1 MVFSFVVDLV
11 QKKTVK
17 TLHTYEVCASF
28 PWWSWRWYHIVYPS
42 YFKREREGKKRGRK
56 RKDIIMA
63 GVPVTF
69 IKYVSIL
76 SRREIF
82 IWIQRATLFYVLS
95 LIPVGCV
102 VVSVVVVFWLDSLS
116 GFLLLVIYTMY
127 YYL

>member
-1 MVFSFVVDLV
+1 MKCV
-11 QKKTVK
+11 Q
-17 TLHTYEVCASF
+17 A
-28 PWWSWRWYHIVYPS
+28 YPDDHDDDTTS
-42 YFKREREGKKRGRK
+42 YIHLILREREREGKKRGRK

-102 VVSVVVVFWLDSLS
+102 VVSVVVVF
-116 GFLLLVIYTMY
+116 
-127 YYL
+127 

>member
-1 MVFSFVVDLV
+1 
-11 QKKTVK
+11 
-17 TLHTYEVCASF
+17 
-28 PWWSWRWYHIVYPS
+28 
-42 YFKREREGKKRGRK
+42 
-56 RKDIIMA
+56 MA

-102 VVSVVVVFWLDSLS
+102 VVSVVVVF
-116 GFLLLVIYTMY
+116 
-127 YYL
+127 